1 MLSIMI
7 DAREGRDVATAD
19 VAGAYL
25 NADMNDFVILKMTG
39 SDLDILCQVNP
50 EYNNFVEIENGKKVL
65 YLRVLKALYGMVKSA
80 LLWYKLFTET
90 LYDIGFRLNPYDAC
104 VANSI
109 INQKQATICWY
120 VDDNKISHVEPTV
133 VTDIVDRI
141 EKEFGKMTVTR
152 GKRHSFLGMDIV
164 FNEDTTASILM
175 KSYLE
180 EAMSDVNIDRSMTTT
195 SPAKKDLNVTHDDLP
210 RLGKERSD
218 IFHSVVMKLLYVAKR
233 ARGDILP
240 TIAFL
245 STRVSKSNEK
255 DWEKLERLCHYING
269 TIDDPFI
276 IGADNMHTMY
286 TWVDASY
293 AVHDDMKSHTGGTIS
308 FGRGALM
315 PTSEKHKLNTKS
327 STEAEVVGASDF
339 LPKNIWAKN
348 FLAEQG
354 YILSTNVFYQD
365 NQSAIKLETNGRA
378 SAGKQS
384 RHIDIRYF
392 FIKDRVDS
400 GEITI
405 EHCPTDE
412 MLADF
417 FTKPLQGALFRKFKA
432 VILGH
437 AHISTLKKSPTAPP
451 EERVEKGVPVQPN
464 EKTRIYERASAGEQ
478 TFTTTTARSKN
489 ASTVG
494 TAAVSFEQL

>member
-1 MLSIMI
+1 
-7 DAREGRDVATAD
+7 
-19 VAGAYL
+19 
-25 NADMNDFVILKMTG
+25 
-39 SDLDILCQVNP
+39 
-50 EYNNFVEIENGKKVL
+50 
-65 YLRVLKALYGMVKSA
+65 
-80 LLWYKLFTET
+80 
-90 LYDIGFRLNPYDAC
+90 
-104 VANSI
+104 
-109 INQKQATICWY
+109 
-120 VDDNKISHVEPTV
+120 
-133 VTDIVDRI
+133 
-141 EKEFGKMTVTR
+141 
-152 GKRHSFLGMDIV
+152 
-164 FNEDTTASILM
+164 
-175 KSYLE
+175 
-180 EAMSDVNIDRSMTTT
+180 
-195 SPAKKDLNVTHDDLP
+195 
-210 RLGKERSD
+210 
-218 IFHSVVMKLLYVAKR
+218 
-233 ARGDILP
+233 
-240 TIAFL
+240 
-245 STRVSKSNEK
+245 
-255 DWEKLERLCHYING
+255 
-269 TIDDPFI
+269 
-276 IGADNMHTMY
+276 
-286 TWVDASY
+286 
-293 AVHDDMKSHTGGTIS
+293 
-308 FGRGALM
+308 M